1 MEYNAGM
8 TSSAGT
14 VLCLTM
20 NPSVDVSTHTDR
32 VVPADKLRCGP
43 AGRDAG
49 GGGLNVAS
57 VVHRLGGCSSALF
70 PAGGSTGQWLTQ
82 HLAQSGLSAHAL
94 PIAQDTRENFTVQAL
109 DSGAEYRF
117 VLPGP
122 TLSEPEWRACLHTVS
137 AWPAPLGFV
146 IASGSLPPGV
156 PTDFYARLARTA
168 GTRSVKMVLDSSG
181 PALAQ
186 ALQAGVFLVK
196 PNLRELR
203 ELTGLPLA
211 TAREWRAAAQTL
223 IDRGQAEVVA
233 LTMGDRGALVL
244 SRDGA
249 WQADALALDVVSS
262 VGAGDSF
269 VGAMV
274 WSLQQGHALPQA
286 FSWAMAAGS
295 AALLTPGTGLCRPA
309 DVQRLQPLVRVV
321 AV

>member
-49 GGGLNVAS
+49 GGGLNVAR
-57 VVHRLGGCSSALF
+57 VVHRLGGCSSSLF

-82 HLAQSGLSAHAL
+82 HLAQSGLNARAL

-109 DSGAEYRF
+109 DTGDEYRF

-122 TLSEPEWRACLHTVS
+122 TLSEAEWQACLHTVS

-146 IASGSLPPGV
+146 VASGSLPPGV
-156 PTDFYARLARTA
+156 PADFYARLARTA
-168 GTRSVKMVLDSSG
+168 RSRSVKMVLDSSG
-181 PALAQ
+181 APLAQ

-203 ELTGLPLA
+203 ELTGLTLA
-211 TAREWRAAAQTL
+211 TAREWRAAAQAL
-223 IDRGQAEVVA
+223 IDQDQAEIVA
-233 LTMGDRGALVL
+233 LTMGSRGALVL

-249 WQADALALDVVSS
+249 WQADALPLDVVSS

-295 AALLTPGTGLCRPA
+295 AALLTPGTGLCLPA

-321 AV
+321 AA

>member
-8 TSSAGT
+8 TSLAGT

-57 VVHRLGGCSSALF
+57 VVHRLGGHSRALH
-70 PAGGSTGQWLTQ
+70 PAGGAAGQWLTQ
-82 HLAQSGLSAHAL
+82 HLARVGLPAHAL

-109 DSGAEYRF
+109 DTGAEYRF

-122 TLSEPEWRACLHTVS
+122 TLTESEWQASLNAVDS
-137 AWPAPLGFV
+137 WPDPLALV
-146 IASGSLPPGV
+146 VASGSLPPGV
-156 PTDFYARLARTA
+156 PADFYARLAKAARQR
-168 GTRSVKMVLDSSG
+168 GVPLVLDSSG
-181 PALAQ
+181 PALAA

-203 ELTGLPLA
+203 ELTGLPLETA
-211 TAREWRAAAQTL
+211 TDWRAEAL
-223 IDRGQAEVVA
+223 PVEVA
-233 LTMGDRGALVL
+233 
-244 SRDGA
+244 
-249 WQADALALDVVSS
+249 SS

-269 VGAMV
+269 VGALV
-274 WSLQQGHALPQA
+274 WALQQGHALPDA
-286 FSWAMAAGS
+286 FGWAMAGGS
-295 AALLTPGTGLCRPA
+295 AALLTPGTGLCLPQ
-309 DVQRLQPLVRVV
+309 DVRRLQPLVQVM
-321 AV
+321 AA